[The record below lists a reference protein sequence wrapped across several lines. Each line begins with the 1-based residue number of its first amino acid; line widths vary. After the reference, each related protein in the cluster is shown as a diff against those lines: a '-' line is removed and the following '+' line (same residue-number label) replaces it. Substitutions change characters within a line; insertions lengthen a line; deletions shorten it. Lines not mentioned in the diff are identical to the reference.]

1 MKLNPLQTKTIDE
14 TRYLSTENTWRY
26 RSIMRVMYKQY
37 EKMKYW
43 SFKEEIF
50 EALKLYDE
58 FEHYTLD
65 QMKLDLD
72 QLTMWNNITA
82 IADTTKV
89 KTVEEFKNRTFRYQI
104 STYSIEIERMLIG
117 LEQMRMENKSNL
129 EHALVERFYHLLA
142 QHESVLGD
150 EDKKVYEWWK
160 SLNSAFKEL
169 NQSYRDYIGMFYS
182 PKTEEL
188 MKAAAFLV
196 FKEAFIRYLRDFIRE
211 IQMSTRSIKEIF
223 MQLTEEE
230 QEKLLEKVLNYEK
243 SIVNMEIEIKD
254 EEYLEI
260 NRGRFQSMEEWFV
273 SKNGIPCLV
282 ERLIDSTNEIIR
294 KMTRFAAQIA
304 DKRNN
309 NVNRKEEYRRIAQL
323 FTKCEDIEEAHK
335 LAAMVFGSIGTMHI
349 KCKEERETESHN
361 SSTFDEA
368 PQKVTI
374 RPKVRTYREKLIK
387 NPIIDK
393 TQLKEEKRQE
403 LLKRRKEEEQSV
415 ERFIEAGEIDFA
427 RLSQLKT
434 RDRQLLLK
442 WLTKG
447 KGSKKGWV
455 KTETGLVFKV
465 EVASHESIIL
475 HCEDGDFTM
484 PYYKICFREE
494 E

>member
-1 MKLNPLQTKTIDE
+1 MKLNPLQIKAIDE
-14 TRYLSTENTWRY
+14 TRYLSTDNTWRY
-26 RSIMRVMYKQY
+26 RSIMRVMYKHY

-50 EALKLYDE
+50 EALKVYDE
-58 FEHYTLD
+58 FETYTLE
-65 QMKLDLD
+65 QLKLDLD
-72 QLTMWNNITA
+72 QLTGWNNITA

-117 LEQMRMENKSNL
+117 LEQMHIENKSNL

-142 QHESVLGD
+142 QHEEILEG

-211 IQMSTRSIKEIF
+211 IQISTRSIREIF
-223 MQLTEEE
+223 MQLTAVE
-230 QEKLLEKVLNYEK
+230 QEKLLEKILRYEK
-243 SIVNMEIEIKD
+243 SIVNVEIEIKD

-273 SKNGIPCLV
+273 SKNGMPCLV
-282 ERLIDSTNEIIR
+282 ERLIESTNEIIR

-309 NVNRKEEYRRIAQL
+309 NVNRKEEYRYIAEL
-323 FTKCEDIEEAHK
+323 FAKCEDIDEAHK
-335 LAAMVFGSIGTMHI
+335 LAATVFGSIGTMHI

-361 SSTFDEA
+361 SSIFDEA
-368 PQKVTI
+368 PEKVSI

-387 NPIIDK
+387 NPIVDK
-393 TQLKEEKRQE
+393 TELKEEKRQA
-403 LLKRRKEEEQSV
+403 LLKQRQEEEQNM
-415 ERFIEAGEIDFA
+415 EQFIEKGEIDFA
-427 RLSQLKT
+427 RLPQLKT
-434 RDRQLLLK
+434 YDRQLLLK

-447 KGSKKGWV
+447 KSGKKSWV
-455 KTETGLVFKV
+455 KTETGLVFRV
-465 EVASHESIIL
+465 EAVSHEPIIL

-484 PYYKICFREE
+484 PHYKICFREE
-494 E
+494 G